1 MEGFRHWYNT
11 HSKTIWTIIGVAIL
25 IFVVINVINS
35 SLKNQ
40 EKPGNTIATNTT
52 KMNSISIASDTSPI
66 TGEQITN
73 SQKNTVK
80 LIDNFATYCNNGDI
94 DSAYNLISSDCK
106 NQMYPSKENFKKT
119 YYDPVFGGS
128 QREITV
134 ENWVGNTYKVK
145 FAENALATGNF
156 DESNIKQ
163 DYITIINENGQ
174 TKLNINSYIGKTT
187 INKSQKAD
195 DVTIKVVETDVY
207 FDYHLR
213 SKLQTNVI
221 HQY

>member
-1 MEGFRHWYNT
+1 MEGFRHWNNT

-80 LIDNFATYCNNGDI
+80 LIEKI
-94 DSAYNLISSDCK
+94 
-106 NQMYPSKENFKKT
+106 FK
-119 YYDPVFGGS
+119 
-128 QREITV
+128 
-134 ENWVGNTYKVK
+134 
-145 FAENALATGNF
+145 
-156 DESNIKQ
+156 
-163 DYITIINENGQ
+163 
-174 TKLNINSYIGKTT
+174 
-187 INKSQKAD
+187 
-195 DVTIKVVETDVY
+195 
-207 FDYHLR
+207 
-213 SKLQTNVI
+213 
-221 HQY
+221 

>member
-106 NQMYPSKENFKKT
+106 IKCIQ
-119 YYDPVFGGS
+119 
-128 QREITV
+128 
-134 ENWVGNTYKVK
+134 VK
-145 FAENALATGNF
+145 RTLR
-156 DESNIKQ
+156 KL
-163 DYITIINENGQ
+163 ITI
-174 TKLNINSYIGKTT
+174 
-187 INKSQKAD
+187 
-195 DVTIKVVETDVY
+195 
-207 FDYHLR
+207 
-213 SKLQTNVI
+213 
-221 HQY
+221 QYLEAHREK

>member
-11 HSKTIWTIIGVAIL
+11 HSKTIWIIIGVAIL

-40 EKPGNTIATNTT
+40 EKPRNTITTNTT

-106 NQMYPSKENFKKT
+106 IKCIQ
-119 YYDPVFGGS
+119 
-128 QREITV
+128 
-134 ENWVGNTYKVK
+134 VK
-145 FAENALATGNF
+145 RTLR
-156 DESNIKQ
+156 KL
-163 DYITIINENGQ
+163 ITI
-174 TKLNINSYIGKTT
+174 
-187 INKSQKAD
+187 
-195 DVTIKVVETDVY
+195 
-207 FDYHLR
+207 
-213 SKLQTNVI
+213 
-221 HQY
+221 QYLEAHREK

>member
-40 EKPGNTIATNTT
+40 EKPRNTITTNTT

-119 YYDPVFGGS
+119 YYDPAG
-128 QREITV
+128 
-134 ENWVGNTYKVK
+134 
-145 FAENALATGNF
+145 
-156 DESNIKQ
+156 
-163 DYITIINENGQ
+163 
-174 TKLNINSYIGKTT
+174 
-187 INKSQKAD
+187 
-195 DVTIKVVETDVY
+195 
-207 FDYHLR
+207 R
-213 SKLQTNVI
+213 SSSIDRTCAG
-221 HQY
+221 